1 MTDSAH
7 QPLQGLW
14 WRRLTCLSRFQ
25 RQHRLGLLGIR
36 LHLLLLTP
44 LAPLLSFVPTA
55 PVCTSFFLHVPAI
68 LTNLVF
74 ALEPRQRG
82 QQQKARV
89 GRDEPL
95 QVGKQRR

>member
-1 MTDSAH
+1 M
-7 QPLQGLW
+7 
-14 WRRLTCLSRFQ
+14 
-25 RQHRLGLLGIR
+25 GLLGIR

-44 LAPLLSFVPTA
+44 LAPLLSFVPSA
-55 PVCTSFFLHVPAI
+55 PVCAFFRHVPVT
-68 LTNLVF
+68 LTGQVF

-82 QQQKARV
+82 QQQEARV